1 MSGRKTLLSVWSI
14 MSILSSY
21 RSGLSAFT
29 DWRRLAGKPPGKSGG
44 VFGNNSSD
52 NDSVEASAIDLRLE
66 ELIAQKPHRW
76 PSSLPAGLRGPD
88 GERIGRGR
96 ARSLSFDGVSP
107 YQSGDD
113 PRWVDWRATARS
125 GQLQVKRF
133 AAQSHRARVVVL
145 NLDSSLFF
153 ATANRLMAKT
163 AALMAARLVFD
174 AQVINEPVGLLC
186 CGREPIPAKRGRRQL
201 WLLLG
206 AIQQQYAECA
216 ALARHAPNSKSASNT
231 DLLEALETAQGLLG
245 KGDEIC
251 LVDELVQRDQEFA
264 EWCKGAAARRHLSC
278 YVVTD
283 ELTHGKI
290 CAGRFPARTQNTEQT
305 AVCEIATRD
314 VERASNALAAHQLE
328 LTNQMRT
335 LGWQV
340 YFANDLLSVD
350 RVVQ

>member
-1 MSGRKTLLSVWSI
+1 

-21 RSGLSAFT
+21 YRSGLSALT
-29 DWRRLAGKPPGKSGG
+29 DWRRSASRSTGKSMG
-44 VFGNNSSD
+44 VFENNKSSRD
-52 NDSVEASAIDLRLE
+52 DSLETSATDLQLE

-76 PSSLPAGLRGPD
+76 PSSLPAGWRGPD

-107 YQSGDD
+107 YQDGDD

-153 ATANRLMAKT
+153 GTANRLMAKS

-174 AQVINEPVGLLC
+174 AHVLNEPVGLLC

-201 WLLLG
+201 WLLLE
-206 AIQQQYAECA
+206 AIQQQYKECA
-216 ALARHAPNSKSASNT
+216 ANARHLENSKPFSNA
-231 DLLEALETAQGLLG
+231 DLLAALETAQSLLG

-251 LVDELVQRDQEFA
+251 LVDELVQRDHEFE
-264 EWCKGAAARRHLSC
+264 EWCKASAAHRHLSC
-278 YVVTD
+278 YLVTD
-283 ELTHGKI
+283 ELTHGNI
-290 CAGRFPARTQNTEQT
+290 CAGRFPARTLHTEQ
-305 AVCEIATRD
+305 AGLCEIAARD
-314 VERASNALAAHQLE
+314 VERTNDALVAHQLE
-328 LTNQMRT
+328 LTHQMRT
-335 LGWQV
+335 QGWQV

-350 RVVQ
+350 RVLQ